1 MCLPRLTVFT
11 FHSLKKLVNLSSG
24 SLIDNGSMILLE
36 RYFHLPVYILRAIL
50 LYPGTNFLSVT
61 IQINVQVGI
70 V

>member
-1 MCLPRLTVFT
+1 
-11 FHSLKKLVNLSSG
+11 
-24 SLIDNGSMILLE
+24 MILLE